1 MFFCTN
7 CDKDLKC
14 CHKDYFIVYAR
25 DQQMK
30 DFNKSHKVSE
40 I

>member
-14 CHKDYFIVYAR
+14 SHMDSFIVHAK
-25 DQQMK
+25 DQQIN
-30 DFNKSHKVSE
+30 DFNKSRKIS
-40 I
+40 